1 VPVAQALRGCP
12 GSLVDAVAGLG
23 RAEAATQQACRD
35 RDLFASAQQLDDSML
50 RELFPDLDLDMV
62 KRVLGL
68 DLTPALDDTEE
79 EQ

>member
-1 VPVAQALRGCP
+1 MEEADDGAKPQSLDPVG
-12 GSLVDAVAGLG
+12 VD
-23 RAEAATQQACRD
+23 D
-35 RDLFASAQQLDDSML
+35 ML

-68 DLTPALDDTEE
+68 DLNPELDADTEE